1 MSREQPVLDICA
13 LYACYRGHGKS
24 IDRSDWFFDF
34 RDEVAGHGENVD
46 NNNIDDNLREARA
59 GSKAASTG
67 KDKGKRKG
75 RGGGGDGCSGCNESG
90 PSDGVPVDPTAGV
103 ELLARFEHASD
114 QLASMGYVRPLK
126 RRRRLDEGRGV
137 QRRGKG
143 KGTGGLGPKG
153 AVTRLV
159 FSYTMEDGAL

>member
-13 LYACYRGHGKS
+13 LYSCYRGHGKA

-34 RDEVAGHGENVD
+34 RDEVVQPANEKNERNAHTTETP
-46 NNNIDDNLREARA
+46 
-59 GSKAASTG
+59 AASKGGG
-67 KDKGKRKG
+67 KERGKRRGNVPAG
-75 RGGGGDGCSGCNESG
+75 RGSDGGGRGTGDGGDRGDEG
-90 PSDGVPVDPTAGV
+90 GVDPTGGA

-126 RRRRLDEGRGV
+126 RRRRLEEGRGG
-137 QRRGKG
+137 GKG
-143 KGTGGLGPKG
+143 KKEQGPKG
-153 AVTRLV
+153 SVTRLV